1 MTVKHQ
7 KAAKKEGWPVVVYFG
22 MIGLGLL
29 SYVIARI
36 ALDGSPHPI
45 HWVSGLVG
53 GLVGFFAGWLWYRFR
68 GDII

>member
-1 MTVKHQ
+1 MTVKHH
-7 KAAKKEGWPVVVYFG
+7 KAAKKAGWPLVVYFG

-45 HWVSGLVG
+45 HWVSGLAG
-53 GLVGFFAGWLWYRFR
+53 ALVGFFAGWLWYRFR